1 MALACLLFPHYLL
14 TPTFWFL
21 SASSHFVMKP
31 YMVSAHFSLSCS
43 CRRRWLMCIS
53 VHRDFYWNFQGASS
67 GIGRATAVLFAKLG
81 SRLALVARDEKRLQ
95 ETLDECRQASSLTAS
110 DDKEP
115 FICIP
120 ADLSDTKQ
128 IETAFKHAMDHFSQL
143 DILVWSWLRILLFM
157 FLFYWTFD
165 HFKCAAVTTVPTY
178 FSCSLQMTQNPMF
191 PFCWLAATVDGS
203 ACDENINFAVL
214 LVVMLTGTG
223 IVAVV

>member
-1 MALACLLFPHYLL
+1 
-14 TPTFWFL
+14 
-21 SASSHFVMKP
+21 
-31 YMVSAHFSLSCS
+31 
-43 CRRRWLMCIS
+43 MCIS

-157 FLFYWTFD
+157 FLFY
-165 HFKCAAVTTVPTY
+165 
-178 FSCSLQMTQNPMF
+178 
-191 PFCWLAATVDGS
+191 
-203 ACDENINFAVL
+203 
-214 LVVMLTGTG
+214 
-223 IVAVV
+223 